1 MLEDSKKALH
11 RLGNAEVLH
20 SVAVHLGN
28 SLASCTNILK
38 DQQESRLKLCEEFED
53 FKKALHS
60 LDKPRALHSV
70 VVHLGN
76 ILASFT
82 NILKEQQAPWLKL
95 SKELHEL
102 RARIIQSGSQ
112 FESKLQEKAEA
123 LGRYGWTI
131 PMEAGV
137 PEVYDILNAIHDEAS
152 SDQVFAAYFTEDRV
166 SALIEHTLAN
176 SNLEKWKPLVTEA
189 LDCLK
194 EKRYRICT
202 AGLLPIIEGLCAQT
216 FNLTHFEGAK
226 EREKFFIAK
235 REQLVESGPLGG
247 ALWANII
254 AFLETIFQYAPFEN
268 PDNYPKILNRHVLLH
283 GRSIPQANRED
294 CLRLLLALDT
304 ISQIGS

>member
-11 RLGNAEVLH
+11 RLANAEVLD

-28 SLASCTNILK
+28 T
-38 DQQESRLKLCEEFED
+38 
-53 FKKALHS
+53 
-60 LDKPRALHSV
+60 
-70 VVHLGN
+70 
-76 ILASFT
+76 LASFT
-82 NILKEQQAPWLKL
+82 HVLKEQQAACLKL
-95 SKELHEL
+95 SQELDEL

-112 FESKLQEKAEA
+112 LESKLQEKAEA

-131 PMEAGV
+131 PMEASV
-137 PEVYDILNAIHDEAS
+137 SDVYNILNAIHDEAS
-152 SDQVFAAYFTEDRV
+152 ADQVFAAYFTEDRV

-216 FNLTHFEGAK
+216 FKSPQFGKRKVRKNFFKTKRNQFK
-226 EREKFFIAK
+226 ESE
-235 REQLVESGPLGG
+235 PLGG

-254 AFLETIFQYAPFEN
+254 AFLETVFKDTNFKK
-268 PDNYPKILNRHVLLH
+268 PDKYPKILNRHVLLH

-294 CLRLLLALDT
+294 CLRILLALDT
-304 ISQIGS
+304 ITQIGS